1 MKKKIITLVVITVI
15 FALVIVTSCFIGLV
29 NISTIKDAKETLAI
43 YNECV
48 AREDYKDSKLL
59 SLYKFKDNLV
69 RFTVINK
76 DGDVI
81 FDNEIAKLD
90 NHNNRQEI
98 IDAFKNGS
106 GSSVRYSESLSTS
119 MVYVAT
125 KIDDNTVI
133 RSSVPVN
140 NIRVFTSVTLKYY
153 IAIILLVFV
162 LSLFLAVKLVKIIV
176 YPINELQKVT
186 SKIENGDLNKRAII
200 YNYDE
205 IGFLAQTFNN
215 IADQLEIRIIDSLDK
230 KNKLEAILESMESGV
245 IAIDN
250 NENIILINSYSQK
263 LFDLKEDNIGKK
275 ISDCIIDYDLINFI
289 REIPEIGTKE
299 VKLFHP
305 IERELRVKKSPIINY
320 LNNSIGIVITV
331 QDITDI
337 KRLENMRSE
346 FVANVSHELK
356 TPLTSIKGFS
366 ETLRYVDDSETK
378 NKFLDIIDKESE
390 RLTNL
395 INDILILSNIENI
408 HKMESE
414 YFNPGDV
421 IENVLDMVK
430 SQAYKKSIII
440 KYNDCFNSEILGSK
454 DKFHQL
460 AVNLI
465 ENAIKYSNENGI
477 VKIDLTLEEQYF
489 VFKVKDNGIGIPKN
503 DIPRI
508 FERFYRVDKSRS
520 TRGTG
525 LGLAIVKH
533 IVKLFNGEISVKS
546 KVGIG
551 STFTV
556 KIKKVI
562 NIKDKLKIY

>member
-76 DGDVI
+76 EGEVI
-81 FDNEIAKLD
+81 FDNEITKLD

-106 GSSVRYSESLSTS
+106 GSSVRYSASLSTS

-140 NIRVFTSVTLKYY
+140 SIRVFTSGTLKYY

-556 KIKKVI
+556 KIKK
-562 NIKDKLKIY
+562 

>member
-76 DGDVI
+76 DGEVI

-106 GSSVRYSESLSTS
+106 GSSVRYSASLSTS

-140 NIRVFTSVTLKYY
+140 SIRVFTSGTLKYY

-299 VKLFHP
+299 IKLFHP

-556 KIKKVI
+556 KIKK
-562 NIKDKLKIY
+562 

>member
-76 DGDVI
+76 EGEVI

-106 GSSVRYSESLSTS
+106 GSSVRYSASLSTS

-140 NIRVFTSVTLKYY
+140 NIKVFTSGTLKYY

-408 HKMESE
+408 NKMESE

-556 KIKKVI
+556 KIKK
-562 NIKDKLKIY
+562 

>member
-48 AREDYKDSKLL
+48 VREDYKDSKLL

-76 DGDVI
+76 EGEVI
-81 FDNEIAKLD
+81 FDNEITKLD

-140 NIRVFTSVTLKYY
+140 SIRVFTSGTLKYY

-299 VKLFHP
+299 IKLFHP

-508 FERFYRVDKSRS
+508 FERFYRVDKS
-520 TRGTG
+520 
-525 LGLAIVKH
+525 
-533 IVKLFNGEISVKS
+533 EI
-546 KVGIG
+546 
-551 STFTV
+551 
-556 KIKKVI
+556 
-562 NIKDKLKIY
+562 N

>member
-106 GSSVRYSESLSTS
+106 GSSVRYSASLSTS

-140 NIRVFTSVTLKYY
+140 SIRVFTSGTLKYY

-556 KIKKVI
+556 KIKK
-562 NIKDKLKIY
+562 

>member
-76 DGDVI
+76 EGEVI
-81 FDNEIAKLD
+81 FDNEITKLD

-106 GSSVRYSESLSTS
+106 GSSVRYSVSLSTS

-133 RSSVPVN
+133 RSSVPVS
-140 NIRVFTSVTLKYY
+140 NIRVFTSGTLNYY

-299 VKLFHP
+299 IKLFHP

-395 INDILILSNIENI
+395 INDILILANIENI

-546 KVGIG
+546 KVGRG

-556 KIKKVI
+556 KIKK
-562 NIKDKLKIY
+562 

>member
-48 AREDYKDSKLL
+48 VREDYKDSKLL

-76 DGDVI
+76 EGEVI

-140 NIRVFTSVTLKYY
+140 SIRVFTSGTLKYY

-546 KVGIG
+546 KVGRG

-556 KIKKVI
+556 KIKK
-562 NIKDKLKIY
+562 

>member
-1 MKKKIITLVVITVI
+1 MRKKIITLVVITVI

-76 DGDVI
+76 EGEVI

-106 GSSVRYSESLSTS
+106 GSSVRYSASLSTS

-140 NIRVFTSVTLKYY
+140 NIRVFTSGTLKYY

-556 KIKKVI
+556 KIKK
-562 NIKDKLKIY
+562 

>member
-59 SLYKFKDNLV
+59 SLYKFKGNLV

-76 DGDVI
+76 DGEVI

-106 GSSVRYSESLSTS
+106 GSSVRYSASLSTS

-556 KIKKVI
+556 KIKK
-562 NIKDKLKIY
+562 

>member
-48 AREDYKDSKLL
+48 VREDYKDSKLL

-76 DGDVI
+76 EGEVI
-81 FDNEIAKLD
+81 FDNEITKLD

-119 MVYVAT
+119 MVYIAT

-140 NIRVFTSVTLKYY
+140 SIRVFTSGTLKYY

-299 VKLFHP
+299 IKLFHP

-465 ENAIKYSNENGI
+465 ENAIKYSNENEI

-556 KIKKVI
+556 KIKK
-562 NIKDKLKIY
+562 

>member
-48 AREDYKDSKLL
+48 VREDYKDSKLL

-69 RFTVINK
+69 RFTMINK
-76 DGDVI
+76 EGEVI
-81 FDNEIAKLD
+81 FDNEITKLD

-140 NIRVFTSVTLKYY
+140 SIRVFTSGTLKYY

-465 ENAIKYSNENGI
+465 ENAIKYSNENGV

-546 KVGIG
+546 KVGRG

-556 KIKKVI
+556 KIKK
-562 NIKDKLKIY
+562 

>member
-76 DGDVI
+76 DGEVI

-140 NIRVFTSVTLKYY
+140 SIRVFTSGTLKYY

-289 REIPEIGTKE
+289 RETPEIGTKE
-299 VKLFHP
+299 IKLFHP

-465 ENAIKYSNENGI
+465 ENAIKYSNENGV

-556 KIKKVI
+556 KIKK
-562 NIKDKLKIY
+562 

>member
-48 AREDYKDSKLL
+48 VREDYKDSKLL

-76 DGDVI
+76 EGEVI
-81 FDNEIAKLD
+81 FDNEITKLD

-140 NIRVFTSVTLKYY
+140 SIRVFTSGTLKYY

-162 LSLFLAVKLVKIIV
+162 LSLFLAIKLVKIIV

-546 KVGIG
+546 KVGRG

-556 KIKKVI
+556 KIKK
-562 NIKDKLKIY
+562 

>member
-76 DGDVI
+76 DGEVI

-106 GSSVRYSESLSTS
+106 GSSVRYSASLSTS

-263 LFDLKEDNIGKK
+263 LFYLKEDNIGKK

-289 REIPEIGTKE
+289 RETPEIGTKE

-546 KVGIG
+546 KAGIG

-556 KIKKVI
+556 KIKK
-562 NIKDKLKIY
+562 

>member
-15 FALVIVTSCFIGLV
+15 FALVIVTSWLIGLV

-106 GSSVRYSESLSTS
+106 GSSVRYSASLSTS

-556 KIKKVI
+556 KIKK
-562 NIKDKLKIY
+562 

>member
-76 DGDVI
+76 DGEVI

-106 GSSVRYSESLSTS
+106 GSSVRYSASLSTS

-140 NIRVFTSVTLKYY
+140 NIRVFTSGTLKYY

-421 IENVLDMVK
+421 IESVLDMVK

-556 KIKKVI
+556 KIKK
-562 NIKDKLKIY
+562 

>member
-48 AREDYKDSKLL
+48 VREDYKDSKLL

-76 DGDVI
+76 EGEVI
-81 FDNEIAKLD
+81 FDNEITKLD

-140 NIRVFTSVTLKYY
+140 SIRVFTSGTLKYY

-299 VKLFHP
+299 IKLFHP

-366 ETLRYVDDSETK
+366 ETLRYVDDIETK

-460 AVNLI
+460 AGNLI
-465 ENAIKYSNENGI
+465 ENAIKYSNENGV

-546 KVGIG
+546 KVGRG

-556 KIKKVI
+556 KIKK
-562 NIKDKLKIY
+562 

>member
-76 DGDVI
+76 EGEVI

-106 GSSVRYSESLSTS
+106 GSSVRYSASLSTS

-140 NIRVFTSVTLKYY
+140 NIRVFTSGTLKYY

-546 KVGIG
+546 KVGMG

-556 KIKKVI
+556 KIKK
-562 NIKDKLKIY
+562 

>member
-48 AREDYKDSKLL
+48 VREDYKDSKVL

-76 DGDVI
+76 EGEVI
-81 FDNEIAKLD
+81 FDNEITKLD

-98 IDAFKNGS
+98 IDAFKNSS

-140 NIRVFTSVTLKYY
+140 SIRVFTSGTLKYY

-299 VKLFHP
+299 IKLFHP

-546 KVGIG
+546 KVGRG

-556 KIKKVI
+556 KIKK
-562 NIKDKLKIY
+562 

>member
-48 AREDYKDSKLL
+48 VREDYKDSKLL

-76 DGDVI
+76 EGEVI
-81 FDNEIAKLD
+81 FDNEITKLD

-140 NIRVFTSVTLKYY
+140 SIRVFTSVTLKYY

-546 KVGIG
+546 KVGRG

-556 KIKKVI
+556 KIKK
-562 NIKDKLKIY
+562 

>member
-76 DGDVI
+76 EGEVI
-81 FDNEIAKLD
+81 FDNEIVKLD

-106 GSSVRYSESLSTS
+106 GSSVRYSASLSTS

-140 NIRVFTSVTLKYY
+140 NIRVFTSGTLKYY

-556 KIKKVI
+556 KIKK
-562 NIKDKLKIY
+562 

>member
-48 AREDYKDSKLL
+48 VREDYKDSKLL

-76 DGDVI
+76 EGEVI

-106 GSSVRYSESLSTS
+106 GSSVRYSASLSTS

-140 NIRVFTSVTLKYY
+140 NIRVFTSGTLKYY

-556 KIKKVI
+556 KIKK
-562 NIKDKLKIY
+562 

>member
-48 AREDYKDSKLL
+48 VREDYKDSKLL

-76 DGDVI
+76 EGEVI
-81 FDNEIAKLD
+81 FDNEITKLD

-140 NIRVFTSVTLKYY
+140 SIRVFTSGTLKYY

-546 KVGIG
+546 KVGRG

-556 KIKKVI
+556 KIKK
-562 NIKDKLKIY
+562 

>member
-76 DGDVI
+76 DGEVI

-106 GSSVRYSESLSTS
+106 GSSVRYSASLSTS

-140 NIRVFTSVTLKYY
+140 NIRVFTSGTLKYY

-556 KIKKVI
+556 KIK
-562 NIKDKLKIY
+562 N

>member
-48 AREDYKDSKLL
+48 VREDYKDSKVL

-76 DGDVI
+76 EGEVI
-81 FDNEIAKLD
+81 FDNEITKLD

-140 NIRVFTSVTLKYY
+140 SIRVFTSGTLKYY

-299 VKLFHP
+299 IKLFHP

-556 KIKKVI
+556 KIKK
-562 NIKDKLKIY
+562 

>member
-76 DGDVI
+76 EGEVI

-106 GSSVRYSESLSTS
+106 GSSVRYSASLSTS

-140 NIRVFTSVTLKYY
+140 NIRVFTSGTLKYY

-230 KNKLEAILESMESGV
+230 KNKLESILESMESGV

-556 KIKKVI
+556 KIKK
-562 NIKDKLKIY
+562 

>member
-1 MKKKIITLVVITVI
+1 MKKKIITSVVITVI

-48 AREDYKDSKLL
+48 ARGDYKDSKLL

-76 DGDVI
+76 EGEVI
-81 FDNEIAKLD
+81 FDNEITKLD

-106 GSSVRYSESLSTS
+106 GSSVRYSASLSTS

-140 NIRVFTSVTLKYY
+140 SIRVFTSGTLKYY
-153 IAIILLVFV
+153 IAIILLVFI
-162 LSLFLAVKLVKIIV
+162 LSLFLAIKLVKIIV

-215 IADQLEIRIIDSLDK
+215 MADQLEIRIRDSLDK

-299 VKLFHP
+299 IKLFHP

-395 INDILILSNIENI
+395 INDILILSNIENL

-477 VKIDLTLEEQYF
+477 VKIDLTLEDQYF
-489 VFKVKDNGIGIPKN
+489 VFKVQDNGIGIPKN

-546 KVGIG
+546 KVGKG

-556 KIKKVI
+556 KIKK
-562 NIKDKLKIY
+562 

>member
-76 DGDVI
+76 DGEVI

-140 NIRVFTSVTLKYY
+140 NIRVFTSGTLKYY

-299 VKLFHP
+299 IKLFHP

-465 ENAIKYSNENGI
+465 ENAIKYSNENGV

-546 KVGIG
+546 KVGRG

-556 KIKKVI
+556 KIKK
-562 NIKDKLKIY
+562 

>member
-76 DGDVI
+76 EGEVI
-81 FDNEIAKLD
+81 FDNEIAELD

-106 GSSVRYSESLSTS
+106 GSSVRYSASLSTS

-140 NIRVFTSVTLKYY
+140 NIRVFTSGTLKYY

-503 DIPRI
+503 DIPRV

-551 STFTV
+551 STFIV
-556 KIKKVI
+556 KIKK
-562 NIKDKLKIY
+562 

>member
-1 MKKKIITLVVITVI
+1 MKKRIITLVVITVI

-48 AREDYKDSKLL
+48 VREDYKDSKVL

-76 DGDVI
+76 EGEVI
-81 FDNEIAKLD
+81 FDNEITKLD

-98 IDAFKNGS
+98 IDAFKNSS

-140 NIRVFTSVTLKYY
+140 SIRVFTSGTLKYY

-299 VKLFHP
+299 IKLFHP

-546 KVGIG
+546 KVGRG

-556 KIKKVI
+556 KIKK
-562 NIKDKLKIY
+562 

>member
-48 AREDYKDSKLL
+48 VREDYKDSKLL

-76 DGDVI
+76 EGEVI
-81 FDNEIAKLD
+81 FDNEITKLD

-106 GSSVRYSESLSTS
+106 GSSVRYSESLSTN

-140 NIRVFTSVTLKYY
+140 SIRVFTSGTLKYY

-299 VKLFHP
+299 IKLFHP

-546 KVGIG
+546 KVGRG

-556 KIKKVI
+556 KIKK
-562 NIKDKLKIY
+562 

>member
-1 MKKKIITLVVITVI
+1 MKKKIITSVVITVI

-48 AREDYKDSKLL
+48 SREDYKDSKLL

-76 DGDVI
+76 DGEVI
-81 FDNEIAKLD
+81 FDNEITKLD

-106 GSSVRYSESLSTS
+106 GSSVRYSASLSTS

-140 NIRVFTSVTLKYY
+140 SIRVFTSGTLKYY
-153 IAIILLVFV
+153 IAIILLVFI
-162 LSLFLAVKLVKIIV
+162 LSLFLAIKLVKIIV

-215 IADQLEIRIIDSLDK
+215 MADQLEIRIRDSLDK

-299 VKLFHP
+299 IKLFHP

-395 INDILILSNIENI
+395 INDILILSNIENL

-477 VKIDLTLEEQYF
+477 VKIDLTLEDKYF
-489 VFKVKDNGIGIPKN
+489 VFKVQDNGIGIPKN

-546 KVGIG
+546 KVGKG

-556 KIKKVI
+556 KIKK
-562 NIKDKLKIY
+562 

>member
-48 AREDYKDSKLL
+48 VREDYKDSKLL

-76 DGDVI
+76 EGEVI
-81 FDNEIAKLD
+81 FDNEITKLD

-106 GSSVRYSESLSTS
+106 GSSVRYSASLSTS

-299 VKLFHP
+299 IKLFHP

-546 KVGIG
+546 KAGIG

-556 KIKKVI
+556 KIKK
-562 NIKDKLKIY
+562 

>member
-48 AREDYKDSKLL
+48 VREDYKDSKLL

-76 DGDVI
+76 EGEVI
-81 FDNEIAKLD
+81 FDNEITKLD

-140 NIRVFTSVTLKYY
+140 SIRVFTSGTLKYY

-299 VKLFHP
+299 IKLFHP

-440 KYNDCFNSEILGSK
+440 KYNYCFNSEILGSK

-465 ENAIKYSNENGI
+465 ENAIKYSNENGV

-546 KVGIG
+546 KVGRG

-556 KIKKVI
+556 KIKK
-562 NIKDKLKIY
+562 

>member
-76 DGDVI
+76 EGEVI

-106 GSSVRYSESLSTS
+106 GSSVRYSASLSTS

-140 NIRVFTSVTLKYY
+140 NIRVFTSGTLKYY

-162 LSLFLAVKLVKIIV
+162 LSLFLAIKLVKIIV

-489 VFKVKDNGIGIPKN
+489 VFKVKDNGVGIPKN

-556 KIKKVI
+556 KIKK
-562 NIKDKLKIY
+562 

>member
-76 DGDVI
+76 EGEVI

-106 GSSVRYSESLSTS
+106 GSSVRYSVSLSTS

-140 NIRVFTSVTLKYY
+140 NIRVFTSGTLKYY

-465 ENAIKYSNENGI
+465 ENAIKYSNENGV

-556 KIKKVI
+556 KIKK
-562 NIKDKLKIY
+562 

>member
-48 AREDYKDSKLL
+48 VREDYKDSKLL

-76 DGDVI
+76 EGEVI
-81 FDNEIAKLD
+81 FDNEITKLD

-140 NIRVFTSVTLKYY
+140 SIRVFTSGTLKYY

-289 REIPEIGTKE
+289 REIPEIGTE
-299 VKLFHP
+299 EIKLFHP

-546 KVGIG
+546 KVGRG

-556 KIKKVI
+556 KIKK
-562 NIKDKLKIY
+562 

>member
-48 AREDYKDSKLL
+48 VREDYKDSKLL

-76 DGDVI
+76 EGEVI
-81 FDNEIAKLD
+81 FDNEITKLD

-140 NIRVFTSVTLKYY
+140 SIRVFTSGTLKYY

-299 VKLFHP
+299 IKLFHP

-408 HKMESE
+408 HKMENE

-465 ENAIKYSNENGI
+465 ENAIKYSNENGV

-546 KVGIG
+546 KVGRG

-556 KIKKVI
+556 KIKK
-562 NIKDKLKIY
+562 

>member
-15 FALVIVTSCFIGLV
+15 FATSWFIGLV

-48 AREDYKDSKLL
+48 VREDYKDSKLL

-76 DGDVI
+76 EGEVI
-81 FDNEIAKLD
+81 FDNEITKLD

-140 NIRVFTSVTLKYY
+140 SIRVFTSGTLKYY

-299 VKLFHP
+299 IKLFHP

-465 ENAIKYSNENGI
+465 ENSNENGI

-546 KVGIG
+546 KVGRG

-556 KIKKVI
+556 KIKK
-562 NIKDKLKIY
+562 